1 MGAGYQLG
9 CWCNRDGCWTPVTV
23 SLRRLFMGM
32 ICAKE
37 WISLVSSLVVSQAHR
52 SEGREPVSFD
62 STRLYHFMKLH
73 HLPILVCLLG
83 GILCVNA
90 SSPKDSLPVR
100 CIAADYDQVK
110 GPRSEVWREC
120 IGAGRA
126 NEGLRADWQRQL
138 KLVQDEIGFRQIRFH
153 GLLQDDMGIY
163 SETKDG
169 KPVHNWQYVDELYD
183 SLLTLHLR
191 PFVEFGFMPSA
202 LASGKKKMFWWN
214 GNVTPPK
221 SYEKWDGLI
230 EDLTRHWTERYG
242 ADEVRK
248 WNFEIWN
255 EPNYPGFWGPRD
267 ASKPKEEYF
276 ELYAHTAAAVKKVDA
291 GYRVGGPAGAGPDWV
306 ADQLKFCASNSVP
319 IDFVSYHAYGLGD
332 GPSGLDQ
339 FGDRFLYLSDNLHSP
354 ADIANSQLSVI
365 DGSALPH
372 LPIHV
377 TEWSSSY
384 SPRDPVHDS
393 YFSAPYILEQLKRTE
408 TGIASM
414 SYWVFTDIFE
424 ENGPPPTPFHG
435 GFGLLNLQGIRKPAF
450 FAYRFLN
457 QLGSTELKNSDAQSW
472 VCRDEHGGVQILF
485 WNLIHPTGGTISN
498 QDSFRKLQ
506 PSGTAATVNLNLT
519 HIPPGEYH
527 AQYFQV
533 GFEKNDAYTAYLKMG
548 APSQLTVKQVEDL
561 RSITAGKPEV
571 QRTFIVDGSGNLL
584 TTIPLRTN
592 EVWFVN
598 IQPTKNLTK

>member
-1 MGAGYQLG
+1 MRQI
-9 CWCNRDGCWTPVTV
+9 T
-23 SLRRLFMGM
+23 
-32 ICAKE
+32 
-37 WISLVSSLVVSQAHR
+37 
-52 SEGREPVSFD
+52 
-62 STRLYHFMKLH
+62 
-73 HLPILVCLLG
+73 
-83 GILCVNA
+83 
-90 SSPKDSLPVR
+90 
-100 CIAADYDQVK
+100 ADFNDIK

-153 GLLQDDMGIY
+153 GLLHDDMGIY

-183 SLLTLHLR
+183 SLLVLKLR

-242 ADEVRK
+242 TDEVSK

-291 GYRVGGPAGAGPDWV
+291 AYRVGGPAGAGPDWV
-306 ADQLKFCASNSVP
+306 SDQLKFCASNSVP

-339 FGDRFLYLSDNLHSP
+339 FGDRFLYLSGNLHSP
-354 ADIANSQLSVI
+354 ADIANSQRSVI
-365 DGSALPH
+365 DRSALPH

-408 TGIASM
+408 TGVASM

-450 FAYRFLN
+450 FAFRFLN
-457 QLGSTELKNSDAQSW
+457 QLGGTELKNSDAQSW
-472 VCRDEHGGVQILF
+472 VCRDENGGVQILF
-485 WNLIHPTGGTISN
+485 WNLTALTDGKASN
-498 QDSFRKLQ
+498 QEVFRKVQ
-506 PSGTAATVNLNLT
+506 PAADVATVNLQLV
-519 HIPPGEYH
+519 HLPPGNYH
-527 AQYFQV
+527 AQFYCV
-533 GFEKNDAYTAYLKMG
+533 GFEHNDAYTAYLKLG
-548 APSQLTVKQVEDL
+548 APSQLNREQVRQLSASATGSAELEKDF
-561 RSITAGKPEV
+561 S
-571 QRTFIVDGSGNLL
+571 VDSSGHL
-584 TTIPLRTN
+584 TTALTLRAN
-592 EVWFVN
+592 DVWLLN
-598 IQPTKNLTK
+598 LQPKK